1 MEMQKLFT
9 GLWHQCCVL
18 KLKLLKAEKVCLHLV
33 VYHHSSLRRYIGLYH
48 TFRDLPPNTLNLEVT
63 QQEPSRSL
71 RMALSC
77 RNM

>member
-1 MEMQKLFT
+1 MCDT
-9 GLWHQCCVL
+9 GGVVCSELSVRCILHQ
-18 KLKLLKAEKVCLHLV
+18 
-33 VYHHSSLRRYIGLYH
+33 YIGLYH

-63 QQEPSRSL
+63 QQKHSRSL